1 MSYLLDTN
9 VISELRK
16 GERANPSVASWFA
29 GVADEE
35 IFLSVLTI
43 GEIRRR
49 VESVRRRD
57 PDSAATLDSW
67 LARLSEA
74 HRDRI
79 VAVDRPIAEEWGRMN
94 VPDPLPV
101 VDGLLA
107 ATARIL
113 GLTLVTRNT
122 ADVEG
127 TGIELLDPFSS
138 TTDGRDP
145 GALPAER

>member
-16 GERANPSVASWFA
+16 GKRAERSVAEWFD
-29 GVADEE
+29 GLADQEVY
-35 IFLSVLTI
+35 LSVLTI
-43 GEIRRR
+43 GEIRRG

-57 PDSAATLDSW
+57 PDSAAALDSW
-67 LARLSEA
+67 LARLTEA

-79 VAVDRPIAEEWGRMN
+79 LEVDRAIAEEWGRMN

-107 ATARIL
+107 ATARVV
-113 GLTLVTRNT
+113 GLTLVTRNIT
-122 ADVEG
+122 DVKA
-127 TGIELLDPFSS
+127 TGVELLDPF
-138 TTDGRDP
+138 DG
-145 GALPAER
+145 

>member
-1 MSYLLDTN
+1 LSYLLDTN

-16 GERANPSVASWFA
+16 GKRAERSVAEWFD
-29 GVADEE
+29 GLADRE

-43 GEIRRR
+43 GEIRRG

-57 PDSAATLDSW
+57 PDSAAALDSW
-67 LARLSEA
+67 LSRLTEA

-79 VAVDRPIAEEWGRMN
+79 LQVDRAIAEEWGRMD

-107 ATARIL
+107 ATARIV
-113 GLTLVTRNT
+113 GLTLVTRNV
-122 ADVEG
+122 ADVES
-127 TGIELLDPFSS
+127 TGVELLNPFDS
-138 TTDGRDP
+138 
-145 GALPAER
+145 